1 MCFRPLLKEKKM
13 DFFKNKWVW
22 IGLAVIIAIG
32 LYSSGV
38 FTPADVPVDAQ

>member
-1 MCFRPLLKEKKM
+1 MKNIL
-13 DFFKNKWVW
+13 KNKWVW
-22 IGLAVIIAIG
+22 IGVAVIVAIG

>member
-1 MCFRPLLKEKKM
+1 MCYRPLLKEKKM

-22 IGLAVIIAIG
+22 VGIA
-32 LYSSGV
+32 V